1 MELNIRTTQP
11 VNKEYEY
18 QTRLEVIDLDKERD
32 KGIILGK
39 DFFIK
44 NPQDP
49 KKDVKSDTSIFSS

>member
-39 DFFIK
+39 DF
-44 NPQDP
+44 
-49 KKDVKSDTSIFSS
+49 